1 MVSALCFF
9 QGKWLGL
16 KHSIYFGILGAA
28 SWEKWAN
35 ICRKENVTNTNGGCW
50 LRKTG
55 DGLHCEV
62 LARMSLLRKVVL
74 LLLLLDEIFESRSLK
89 KESFSLRNTYFMC
102 MDNISLMR
110 IYLQHVCVG
119 CLWTLEEDLGSSGTG
134 VMDSGEQSCGCWESN
149 PHLLQEQQVL

>member
-28 SWEKWAN
+28 SWEKWAS
-35 ICRKENVTNTNGGCW
+35 ICRKENVTNTNRGCW
-50 LRKTG
+50 LRKTRH
-55 DGLHCEV
+55 GLHCE
-62 LARMSLLRKVVL
+62 LLTRMSLLWKVVL

-102 MDNISLMR
+102 MDNISLIH

-119 CLWTLEEDLGSSGTG
+119 CLWSLEEDLGSPGTG
-134 VMDSGEQSCGCWESN
+134 VMNSGEQSCGCWESN